1 MSLNLSDLKGVG
13 EKITEKLLRIGVK
26 EVEDL
31 LFHLPIKY
39 HDKTKITKISEL
51 EEKKLLQIC
60 VKIEKVNVV
69 FYRRR
74 MLIIK
79 AADETG
85 SIQIRFFH
93 FNRDQIKSFKEGKYI
108 KCFGELK
115 LTKNIKEFIHP
126 EYRIIDDPKGLILD
140 DTYTPIYPVTDGLRQ
155 ASIRKLIKQAIKLL
169 YEKKILLKEVLPEKI
184 LEEYKLEDIE
194 KSLVKIHIPE
204 KYDDINKFNNS
215 ISKYRRRLIFEE
227 LLAHQLSF
235 RRIKIYNNNLRS
247 FQINRNDELNSRLI
261 SKIPFKLTKA
271 QENVIG
277 EINHDMSKGSPMLRL
292 VQGDVGSGKTIVAL
306 FAALHVIKEN
316 YQVAFMAPTEIL
328 AIQHYQYVKQLF
340 KSFDVKVSLLYGNM
354 SSKEK
359 EVIREDIR
367 LGNINFLVGTHALI
381 QSEVDFLNLAFV
393 IVDEQ
398 HKFGVHQ
405 RMSLSSKGKYKDKFP
420 HQLILTAT
428 PIPRTLAM
436 TLYGHLEYSIIDEM
450 PKGRKPIDTKAICED
465 RRDEIIEKIKIA
477 CANGSQVYWVCPL
490 IEESDLLECKAAVK
504 TYNDLRNA
512 LPDINLGL
520 LHGRMKLKEKELV
533 MDDFRNKKINL
544 LISTTIIEVG
554 LDVTNATIIVIENA
568 ERMGL
573 SQLHQL
579 RGRVGRGK
587 DKSTCILLYK
597 SGLSDIAYSRIN
609 ILRKSVNGFEIAKE
623 DLNIRGPGE
632 LLGKRQKGAISYK
645 IANIAEDYKLIPE
658 VTKCSEQ
665 IPENIAELLGKR
677 WIINKVEIG
686 NA

>member
-1 MSLNLSDLKGVG
+1 MSLKLSDLKGVG
-13 EKITEKLLRIGVK
+13 EKITEKLLRIGIK

-39 HDKTKITKISEL
+39 HDKTKITKVSDL

-79 AADETG
+79 ASDETG

-93 FNRDQIKSFKEGKYI
+93 FNKDQIKSFKEGKYI

-115 LTKNIKEFIHP
+115 VTKNIKEFIHP
-126 EYRIIDDPKGLILD
+126 EYRIIDDIKELILE
-140 DTYTPIYPVTDGLRQ
+140 DTYTPIYPITDGLRQ

-169 YEKKILLKEVLPEKI
+169 HEKKILLKEVLPQSI
-184 LEEYKLEDIE
+184 LEEYKLEDIG

-204 KYDDINKFNNS
+204 KYDDINKFNDS

-235 RRIKIYNNNLRS
+235 RRIKIYNNNLKS
-247 FQINRNDELNSRLI
+247 FQIKNNDELNAKLI
-261 SKIPFKLTKA
+261 SQIPFKLTKA
-271 QENVIG
+271 QENVIE
-277 EINHDMSKGSPMLRL
+277 EINLDMSKGSPMLRL

-306 FAALHVIKEN
+306 FAALHVIKED

-359 EVIREDIR
+359 EIIREDIR

-465 RRDEIIEKIKIA
+465 RRDEVIRKIKTA

-504 TYNDLRNA
+504 TYNDLRST
-512 LPDINLGL
+512 LPNINLGL
-520 LHGRMKLKEKELV
+520 LHGRMKLKEKESV
-533 MDDFRNKKINL
+533 MNDFRNKNINL

-554 LDVTNATIIVIENA
+554 LDVTNATIIIIENA

-597 SGLSDIAYSRIN
+597 SGLSDIAHSRID

-632 LLGKRQKGAISYK
+632 LLGKRQKGAVSYK

-677 WIINKVEIG
+677 WIVNEVEIG